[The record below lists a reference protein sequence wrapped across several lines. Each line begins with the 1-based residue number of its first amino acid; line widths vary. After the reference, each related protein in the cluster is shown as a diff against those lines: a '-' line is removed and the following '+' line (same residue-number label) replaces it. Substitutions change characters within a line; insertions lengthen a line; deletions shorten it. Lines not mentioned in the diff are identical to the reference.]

1 MIGWVAS
8 KDDSD
13 IEQYDMIVIGLAGQL
28 EPQVIQCIDSLADVF
43 IFVCPGHEFVVL
55 LGGQVVAGD
64 LEQVG
69 LLGMLVQV
77 GLVIVVIEQG
87 QLLGGADEQ
96 LLCVHDALPQ
106 GHQLLVLEFVLL
118 DEGGAL
124 LQLYDDVLSMFL
136 LLVGLWDVII
146 TAVSIQWLIML
157 LIQYLHLCACVCV
170 SRWVCSI
177 EFVIQ

>member
-1 MIGWVAS
+1 MIGWLAS

-28 EPQVIQCIDSLADVF
+28 KPQVIQCIDSLADVF
-43 IFVCPGHEFVVL
+43 IFVCPGDKFVVL

-69 LLGMLVQV
+69 LLGVLVQV
-77 GLVIVVIEQG
+77 GLVVVMVEQG
-87 QLLGGADEQ
+87 QLLGGGAEQ
-96 LLCVHDALPQ
+96 LLCVQDALPQ
-106 GHQLLVLEFVLL
+106 GHQLLVLELVLL

-124 LQLYDDVLSMFL
+124 LQLHDDVLSML
-136 LLVGLWDVII
+136 LLVGLWDAII
-146 TAVSIQWLIML
+146 TAVSTQWLIML
-157 LIQYLHLCACVCV
+157 FLLHLYVCAWVCV
-170 SRWVCSI
+170 SLWVCSI